1 MSKSGKLVFFGNERL
16 ATGLKHIE
24 PTALKALVD
33 NGYNIAAVV
42 SHYHEGR
49 SRNQRM
55 LEIAEVA
62 QTHNIPLLL
71 PDNLKDIKQQLED
84 CKAEAAILVAYG
96 KIIPADII
104 DIFPK
109 GIINIHPSL
118 LPKYRGP
125 TPIEQAIL
133 DGVSETGIS
142 IMKLAPEMDA
152 GPIFAQVKLS
162 LSGQESKAELAQ
174 KFLQSG
180 SELLIDN
187 LGEILSGSLEPAPQN
202 GSEATYTKL
211 LTKEDGIIGWNEP
224 AEFLERKVRAFAGFP
239 KSRTQLF
246 GHDVVIT
253 KARAAESE
261 DDGVLVMKCKDSWL
275 EIQELTAP
283 SGRTISGEEFIRG
296 YKKI

>member
-1 MSKSGKLVFFGNERL
+1 
-16 ATGLKHIE
+16 
-24 PTALKALVD
+24 
-33 NGYNIAAVV
+33 
-42 SHYHEGR
+42 
-49 SRNQRM
+49 
-55 LEIAEVA
+55 
-62 QTHNIPLLL
+62 
-71 PDNLKDIKQQLED
+71 
-84 CKAEAAILVAYG
+84 
-96 KIIPADII
+96 
-104 DIFPK
+104 
-109 GIINIHPSL
+109 
-118 LPKYRGP
+118 
-125 TPIEQAIL
+125 
-133 DGVSETGIS
+133 
-142 IMKLAPEMDA
+142 
-152 GPIFAQVKLS
+152 
-162 LSGQESKAELAQ
+162 
-174 KFLQSG
+174 
-180 SELLIDN
+180 